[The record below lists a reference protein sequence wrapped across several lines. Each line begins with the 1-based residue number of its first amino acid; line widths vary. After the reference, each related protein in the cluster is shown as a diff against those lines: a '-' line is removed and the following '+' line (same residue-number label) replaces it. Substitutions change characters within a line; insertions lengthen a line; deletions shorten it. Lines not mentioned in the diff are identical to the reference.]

1 MIELDDFIKQ
11 IKHLKERTHET
22 TVVKSRHE
30 LLLPAHGSFVPG
42 DKNPLQFVHRACCIN
57 IPRSASHHSEQG
69 NRRTS
74 ALWDS
79 ESISSQKCA
88 RTESSFHVENIC
100 LADRT
105 SMATWK
111 CKLRTVLDLPF
122 FNRIICKVPV
132 GDNTKSLQAVIRTML
147 PKSLT
152 TKTNKDIEIRLLVM
166 ISGIRKYRFSE
177 NQLEIDT
184 FKIRYTF
191 CKMEIWSVF
200 MYSKWF
206 NFDSVNIPKLTQ
218 LK

>member
-42 DKNPLQFVHRACCIN
+42 DKNLLQFVHRACCIN

-79 ESISSQKCA
+79 DSISSQKCA

-132 GDNTKSLQAVIRTML
+132 GDNTKSLQAVIQTML

-177 NQLEIDT
+177 NQREIDI

-191 CKMEIWSVF
+191 FKMEIWSVF

-218 LK
+218 L

>member
-1 MIELDDFIKQ
+1 
-11 IKHLKERTHET
+11 
-22 TVVKSRHE
+22 
-30 LLLPAHGSFVPG
+30 
-42 DKNPLQFVHRACCIN
+42 
-57 IPRSASHHSEQG
+57 
-69 NRRTS
+69 
-74 ALWDS
+74 
-79 ESISSQKCA
+79 
-88 RTESSFHVENIC
+88 
-100 LADRT
+100 
-105 SMATWK
+105 MATWK

>member
-1 MIELDDFIKQ
+1 MLH
-11 IKHLKERTHET
+11 KHTSLSFSPQRT
-22 TVVKSRHE
+22 
-30 LLLPAHGSFVPG
+30 
-42 DKNPLQFVHRACCIN
+42 
-57 IPRSASHHSEQG
+57 SHHREQG

-132 GDNTKSLQAVIRTML
+132 GDNTKSLQAVIQTML

-166 ISGIRKYRFSE
+166 ISGIRKYRLVKISGKSIHLKYAIRFLRWKFGVYLCIQNGSTLI
-177 NQLEIDT
+177 QLI
-184 FKIRYTF
+184 FQSSPNFNKLAFLSQKFRYHL
-191 CKMEIWSVF
+191 I
-200 MYSKWF
+200 
-206 NFDSVNIPKLTQ
+206 
-218 LK
+218 